1 MLVLNIVLLTV
12 SVIVFFVLASKS
24 ILITNEGHFNVI
36 ERLGRFHGVRR
47 AGLSFKIPFVDKVRG
62 VYPYIRESYFDV
74 SATTKDGVK
83 TKTRFYAVYRITD
96 DNEGIARSL
105 YNYINTDNLVKSST
119 FSEALDIIS
128 EIDASSYYSEKSSI
142 ANKTKEYVDLV
153 LSDCGYDLKLLI
165 IVSQE
170 IVDDERAK
178 SISLSRKDDYDW
190 LIKRVDFET

>member
-12 SVIVFFVLASKS
+12 SVIVFFVLAFKS
-24 ILITNEGHFNVI
+24 ILITNESKFNVI

-83 TKTRFYAVYRITD
+83 TKTRFYAVYRIMG

-105 YNYINTDNLVKSST
+105 YNYINPNNLVKSSA
-119 FSEALDIIS
+119 FSKVLDIIN

-142 ANKTKEYVDLV
+142 ANKTKEYVDLI
-153 LSDCGYDLKLLI
+153 LSDCGYDLKSLI

-170 IVDDERAK
+170 IVDDEKAK
-178 SISLSRKDDYDW
+178 SISLSRKDDGKPG
-190 LIKRVDFET
+190 LLKG

>member
-24 ILITNEGHFNVI
+24 ILITNEGNFNVI
-36 ERLGRFHGVRR
+36 ERLGRFHEVRR

-83 TKTRFYAVYRITD
+83 TKTRFYAVYRTKD

-128 EIDASSYYSEKSSI
+128 EIDASSYYSEKSGI
-142 ANKTKEYVDLV
+142 ANKTKKYVDLI
-153 LSDCGYDLKLLI
+153 LSDWGYDLKSLI

-178 SISLSRKDDYDW
+178 SISLSRKNDYDW
-190 LIKRVDFET
+190 LIKR